1 MDDFSFDRPEL
12 AGTLISMEFGP
23 GGRIQ
28 QLWAADPDL
37 PDQDEEFQFVI
48 GPVNLSEEIAEDYY
62 PGTVLLGARINPD
75 DPWMLSRNSHA
86 EMMELEDPGRVGFE
100 YEFGLLPEIRGTGIY
115 YEIAGPL
122 PQVIW
127 ELTLTNRGDHTF
139 EIGELAFPLAL
150 NNLYEG
156 YDRSDEGIDSL
167 VKDRVYIHKFLGG
180 SASYVFAQR
189 LNADTPGLLIY
200 PGDQTMWEFFNH
212 VPASLNTPYRWE
224 GIPVVYIHSKA
235 VIEREEWQPWFN
247 NHTSLLLEP
256 GDSRTYQMR
265 FVPAARNRFDGV
277 NPTLA
282 ILGRPAVRLLPSAVA
297 PVDVGIAVEVAGC
310 TPTQFYANGEAELE
324 TDSDDEGGFCFVK
337 PAQPGSIRLSFE
349 DTKGGESYVHL
360 LFTEPI
366 EDLIKARAKWIVDH
380 QIVQKRG
387 SNLNNA
393 VVMTDITDAR
403 QVTEE
408 EDYATSFGIEASLS
422 DALYL
427 AEKNAIYPDD
437 DQIKAV
443 DKYIEDFLEDDLQNP
458 SSGALGSTFSDAHSI
473 ALNTGLARVYPLAT
487 CLYMSA
493 YRIAS
498 SYGSTKHDP
507 VDYLKSALK
516 TAYALFSHAGPRNWR
531 GLGVPLMPAMRD
543 LLQAVVD
550 EDMIEEAKK
559 LSYLLSNRAMDLSRY
574 RYPIIGNSLWGTSS
588 YEEMFATARSLQDE
602 EAQERAQTLAYA
614 GRSLA
619 PSWWWYGSDKRWL
632 DEGES
637 PHPAMADK
645 GELCLGPTTAANSLL
660 FFQTLD
666 RDYTQLPDAWMR
678 SAFGGLL
685 GIWALVRADGA
696 ASMGFCPDPASKQ
709 YGTSRLTGDVGL
721 SLYYY
726 LRNVASYVLPTGI
739 SGVTTFGCRFGLE
752 PTDGEEEIVV
762 QPWDGV
768 GRRIVVRQIGME
780 VEASFGKIVELRF
793 DVRKR
798 RARVV
803 LQNPAD
809 KDLEALIT
817 VRGLWG
823 SRVEA
828 SGVTLEVLDG
838 ELNAPVYLPK
848 GATAAL
854 ELKVV
859 G

>member
-1 MDDFSFDRPEL
+1 MDEFSFDRPEFT
-12 AGTLISMEFGP
+12 ATLISIEFGP

-37 PDQDEEFQFVI
+37 PDQDEEFQFVL

-62 PGTVLLGARINPD
+62 PGTVLIGARTTPE
-75 DPWMLSRNSHA
+75 DPWVLSRNSQA
-86 EMMELEDPGRVGFE
+86 ETMELNDPGRVGFE
-100 YEFGLLPEIRGTGIY
+100 YDFGLLPEIRGTGIY
-115 YEIAGPL
+115 YEVAGPL

-127 ELTLTNRGDHTF
+127 ELTLTNRGEQTV

-150 NNLYEG
+150 NNIYEG
-156 YDRSDEGIDSL
+156 YDRSDEGIDSMI
-167 VKDRVYIHKFLGG
+167 KDRVYLHKFIGG
-180 SASYVFAQR
+180 TASYVFAQR

-200 PGDQTMWEFFNH
+200 PGEDTAWEFFNH
-212 VPASLNTPYRWE
+212 VPASLNTLYRWE

-235 VIEREEWQPWFN
+235 VVEREGWRSWFN
-247 NHTSLLLEP
+247 GHTSLMLDP
-256 GDSRTYQMR
+256 GDSRKYEMR
-265 FVPAARNRFDGV
+265 FVPASRNRFDGV

-282 ILGRPAVRLLPSAVA
+282 VLGRPAIRLLPSAVA
-297 PVDVGIAVEVAGC
+297 PADVGIAVEVSGR
-310 TPTQFYANGEAELE
+310 TPTQFYSDPEAELE
-324 TDSDDEGGFCFVK
+324 TDSDEEGGFCFVK
-337 PAQPGSIRLSFE
+337 PTAPGALRLSFE
-349 DTKGGESYVHL
+349 DTKGGESSVHL
-360 LFTEPI
+360 LFTHPI
-366 EDLIKARAKWIVDH
+366 ETLIKKRANWIVEH
-380 QIVQKRG
+380 QIHDSRH
-387 SNLNNA
+387 SNLGHA
-393 VVMTDITDAR
+393 IVVTDI
-403 QVTEE
+403 VTGEHLSE
-408 EDYATSFGIEASLS
+408 PEDYTTSFAVEASLA

-427 AEKNAIYPDD
+427 AEKNAIYPDKG
-437 DQIKAV
+437 QIKV
-443 DKYIEDFLEDDLQNP
+443 LDHYIERFLEDDLQNP
-458 SSGALGSTFSDAHSI
+458 GSGALGTAFSDSHSI
-473 ALNTGLARVYPLAT
+473 AVNTGLARVYPLAT

-493 YRIAS
+493 FRIAS
-498 SYGSTKHDP
+498 AYGSTGREPKE
-507 VDYLKSALK
+507 YLKSALK

-531 GLGVPLMPAMRD
+531 GLGVPLMPEMRD
-543 LLQAVVD
+543 LLQAAMD
-550 EDMIEEAKK
+550 ANMMDDAKK

-588 YEEMFATARSLQDE
+588 YEEMFANARNLQDE
-602 EAQERAQTLAYA
+602 ESQERAQTLAYA

-619 PSWWWYGSDKRWL
+619 PSWWWYGGDKRWL
-632 DEGES
+632 DEGEA
-637 PHPAMADK
+637 PHPAMPDK

-685 GIWALVRADGA
+685 GIWALVREDGA

-709 YGTSRLTGDVGL
+709 FGVSALTGDVGL

-726 LRNVASYVLPTGI
+726 LRNVASYVLPTGP
-739 SGVTTFGCRFGLE
+739 SGVTTFGCRFGSE
-752 PTDGEEEIVV
+752 GHNGEELLV

-768 GRRIVVRQIGME
+768 GRRIVVRQLGME

-793 DVRKR
+793 DIRKR

-817 VRGLWG
+817 VKGLWG

-828 SGVTLEVLDG
+828 SGVTLEALDG
-838 ELNAPVYLPK
+838 ELNAPIYLPRE
-848 GATAAL
+848 ATAAL

>member
-12 AGTLISMEFGP
+12 AGTLISIEFGP

-37 PDQDEEFQFVI
+37 PDQDEEFQFVL

-62 PGTVLLGARINPD
+62 PGTVLIGARTNPE
-75 DPWMLSRNSHA
+75 DPWVLSRNSTA
-86 EMMELEDPGRVGFE
+86 ELMEMEDPGRVGFE
-100 YEFGLLPEIRGTGIY
+100 YDFGLLPEIQGTGIY

-127 ELTLTNRGDHTF
+127 ELTLTNRGDQTI

-150 NNLYEG
+150 NNIYEG
-156 YDRSDEGIDSL
+156 YDRSDEGIDSMI
-167 VKDRVYIHKFLGG
+167 KDRVYIHKFIGG
-180 SASYVFAQR
+180 AASYVFAQR

-200 PGDQTMWEFFNH
+200 PGDDTAWEFFNH

-235 VIEREEWQPWFN
+235 PIEREGWQPWFN

-256 GDSRTYQMR
+256 RDSRTYQMR
-265 FVPAARNRFDGV
+265 FVPASRNRYDGV

-282 ILGRPAVRLLPSAVA
+282 VLGRPAIRLLPSAVA
-297 PVDVGIAVEVAGC
+297 PVDVGIAVEVAGR
-310 TPTQFYANGEAELE
+310 TPTQFYTNLEADLE

-337 PAQPGSIRLSFE
+337 PHQPGPLRLSFE
-349 DTKGGESYVHL
+349 DTKGGESSVHL
-360 LFTEPI
+360 YFTEPI
-366 EDLIKARAKWIVDH
+366 ETLIKSRAQWIVDH
-380 QIVQKRG
+380 QIHDSRK
-387 SNLNNA
+387 SNLNHA
-393 VVMTDITDAR
+393 ILATDIKTNR
-403 QVTEE
+403 QLADPEH
-408 EDYATSFGIEASLS
+408 YMTSFGVEASLA

-427 AEKNAIYPDD
+427 AEKNAIYPDRN
-437 DQIKAV
+437 QIKAV
-443 DKYIEDFLEDDLQNP
+443 DHYIKDFLEDDLQNP
-458 SSGALGSTFSDAHSI
+458 SSGAIGTSFSDRHSI
-473 ALNTGLARVYPLAT
+473 ALNTGLARVYPLVT
-487 CLYMSA
+487 CLYLSA

-498 SYGSTKHDP
+498 TYGSMDREP
-507 VDYLKSALK
+507 AEYLRGAVK
-516 TAYALFSHAGPRNWR
+516 TALALFSHAGPRNWR

-543 LLQAVVD
+543 LLEAVV
-550 EDMIEEAKK
+550 EEGMIEEAKK

-588 YEEMFATARSLQDE
+588 YEEMFATARNLQDE

-614 GRSLA
+614 GRSLS
-619 PSWWWYGSDKRWL
+619 PSWWWYGADKRWL
-632 DEGES
+632 DDGEA
-637 PHPAMADK
+637 PHPAMPDK

-666 RDYTQLPDAWMR
+666 RDYTQLPEAWMR

-685 GIWALVRADGA
+685 GIWALVRSDGA
-696 ASMGFCPDPASKQ
+696 ASTGFCPDPASRQ
-709 YGTSRLTGDVGL
+709 FGLSSLTGDVGL

-726 LRNVASYVLPTGI
+726 LRNVASYVLPTGA

-752 PTDGEEEIVV
+752 SQEGEELVV

-768 GRRIVVRQIGME
+768 GRRIVVRQVGME
-780 VEASFGKIVELRF
+780 VEASFGKIIELRF

-798 RARVV
+798 KARVV

-823 SRVEA
+823 TRVEA
-828 SGVTLEVLDG
+828 SGVALEVVDG
-838 ELNAPVYLPK
+838 ELIAPVYLPK
-848 GATAAL
+848 EATAAL